1 MTLRHLLTA
10 FSLLHHFGELI
21 NGSPL
26 QISAALTAITMA
38 QKQQRPVITGH
49 CAIVGSTAV
58 APTTKNVWL
67 LATR

>member
-1 MTLRHLLTA
+1 MLSVCHKADIYRIPIYAPVT
-10 FSLLHHFGELI
+10 
-21 NGSPL
+21 L
-26 QISAALTAITMA
+26 QISAALTASTMA
-38 QKQQRPVITGH
+38 QKQQRPVITGP